1 MILDKCNKLSP
12 WARYKTRVYENMKSE
27 CKEAFVDAI
36 RILKAAFVV
45 SRDASRVPINFSVRC
60 LFLSKQKRSI
70 VRRVITNN

>member
-45 SRDASRVPINFSVRC
+45 SRETRSNKLLRPMSISEQAETVHREASNYE
-60 LFLSKQKRSI
+60 
-70 VRRVITNN
+70 

>member
-27 CKEAFVDAI
+27 CKEANAI

-60 LFLSKQKRSI
+60 LFLSKQKRSM
-70 VRRVITNN
+70 RRVITNN